1 MNSQLFESAEFY
13 KRRYGSF
20 SVYLVIPTALLLCFL
35 ILFSMLN
42 KKEITVQ
49 SIGELVPAYRLAKI
63 QSTSDLKIIE
73 NNLLNHQYIEKGQ
86 TLIVYSGQVTETEI
100 QTMITQLAQLDKQI
114 MDLETLKQGIVKDV
128 QTFVSTDE
136 FGYQSSLGS
145 YLSQREVMHKEHD
158 KVNANISLQNET
170 VVSTQKAIN
179 DEITALT
186 AKIAVKKNK
195 QAQEKDK
202 ERQEAIF
209 VEIEQLETNLAS
221 LKTQKA
227 SSGTYQSYDE
237 SLASKLNSLK
247 TEQLANADKELV
259 IVKGKKQEIA
269 QSLSRAREIQQNHE
283 IIAPESGIIKV
294 DESNQHKK
302 MIPIGTMI
310 AEILPSL
317 TDRTKLE
324 IEYYVDSS
332 DLTALKIG
340 QKIRFASTKKL
351 KQPLILTGRINSIAK
366 SATQIKGQNF
376 FQVKAQVTSKT
387 LKRKQL
393 IYGLQGRVSS
403 VVDTKTFFQYYL
415 DKFFDGQ

>member
-20 SVYLVIPTALLLCFL
+20 SVYLVIPAALLLCFL

-49 SIGELVPAYRLAKI
+49 SIGELVPTYRLAKI

-145 YLSQREVMHKEHD
+145 YLSQVMQKEHD
-158 KVNANISLQNET
+158 KVNANISLQNEA

-186 AKIAVKKNK
+186 AKIAVKKISRLK
-195 QAQEKDK
+195 KKIKKDK
-202 ERQEAIF
+202 RLF
-209 VEIEQLETNLAS
+209 LL
-221 LKTQKA
+221 
-227 SSGTYQSYDE
+227 
-237 SLASKLNSLK
+237 KLN
-247 TEQLANADKELV
+247 NW
-259 IVKGKKQEIA
+259 
-269 QSLSRAREIQQNHE
+269 R
-283 IIAPESGIIKV
+283 
-294 DESNQHKK
+294 
-302 MIPIGTMI
+302 
-310 AEILPSL
+310 
-317 TDRTKLE
+317 
-324 IEYYVDSS
+324 
-332 DLTALKIG
+332 
-340 QKIRFASTKKL
+340 
-351 KQPLILTGRINSIAK
+351 LIS
-366 SATQIKGQNF
+366 
-376 FQVKAQVTSKT
+376 QV
-387 LKRKQL
+387 
-393 IYGLQGRVSS
+393 
-403 VVDTKTFFQYYL
+403 
-415 DKFFDGQ
+415 

>member
-20 SVYLVIPTALLLCFL
+20 SVYLVIPAALLLCFL

-49 SIGELVPAYRLAKI
+49 SIGELVPTYRLAKI

-145 YLSQREVMHKEHD
+145 YLSQREVMQKEHD

-340 QKIRFASTKKL
+340 QKIRFASTKKF

>member
-20 SVYLVIPTALLLCFL
+20 SVYLVIPAALLLCFL

-49 SIGELVPAYRLAKI
+49 SIGELVPAYLLAKI

-73 NNLLNHQYIEKGQ
+73 NNLLNHQYIEKVQ

-145 YLSQREVMHKEHD
+145 YLSQREVMQKEHD

-186 AKIAVKKNK
+186 AKIAVKKISRLK
-195 QAQEKDK
+195 KKIKKDK
-202 ERQEAIF
+202 RLF
-209 VEIEQLETNLAS
+209 LL
-221 LKTQKA
+221 
-227 SSGTYQSYDE
+227 
-237 SLASKLNSLK
+237 KLN
-247 TEQLANADKELV
+247 NW
-259 IVKGKKQEIA
+259 
-269 QSLSRAREIQQNHE
+269 R
-283 IIAPESGIIKV
+283 
-294 DESNQHKK
+294 
-302 MIPIGTMI
+302 
-310 AEILPSL
+310 
-317 TDRTKLE
+317 
-324 IEYYVDSS
+324 
-332 DLTALKIG
+332 
-340 QKIRFASTKKL
+340 
-351 KQPLILTGRINSIAK
+351 LIS
-366 SATQIKGQNF
+366 
-376 FQVKAQVTSKT
+376 QV
-387 LKRKQL
+387 
-393 IYGLQGRVSS
+393 
-403 VVDTKTFFQYYL
+403 
-415 DKFFDGQ
+415 

>member
-1 MNSQLFESAEFY
+1 
-13 KRRYGSF
+13 
-20 SVYLVIPTALLLCFL
+20 
-35 ILFSMLN
+35 MLN

-145 YLSQREVMHKEHD
+145 YLSQREVMQKEHD

-387 LKRKQL
+387 LIKKAIDLWLTRT
-393 IYGLQGRVSS
+393 S
-403 VVDTKTFFQYYL
+403 F
-415 DKFFDGQ
+415 